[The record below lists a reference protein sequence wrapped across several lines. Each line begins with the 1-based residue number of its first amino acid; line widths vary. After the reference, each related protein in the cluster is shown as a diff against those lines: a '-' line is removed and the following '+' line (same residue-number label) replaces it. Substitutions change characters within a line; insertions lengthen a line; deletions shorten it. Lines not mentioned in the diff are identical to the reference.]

1 MLEEPEAPALLG
13 PVERDV
19 AAHQIG
25 ECELGRLGAIDDGTR
40 DVGSEIGQP
49 DQVADIGPRA
59 AVFPSEF
66 VQRLAMLQPPTQV
79 TCPGQRLDE
88 RLSLTPPPHSDNDV
102 TRLLTALQDVWQ
114 SSVSVAAPPQSSQA
128 GHSAANSLVSHSS
141 DQNPSLSP
149 RANAIP

>member
-1 MLEEPEAPALLG
+1 MLDEAGARQISQANKKGLTGIEIALFAVIAVQALANLIIRLLPLSKSGIIVDARGSKVSIRKDKRLANGDDPRGDGLIGVSGFLEEPEAPVLLG

-49 DQVADIGPRA
+49 DQAADIGPRA

-66 VQRLAMLQPPTQV
+66 VQRLAVL
-79 TCPGQRLDE
+79 
-88 RLSLTPPPHSDNDV
+88 
-102 TRLLTALQDVWQ
+102 
-114 SSVSVAAPPQSSQA
+114 
-128 GHSAANSLVSHSS
+128 
-141 DQNPSLSP
+141 
-149 RANAIP
+149 